1 MKPRRKLATTGI
13 FPYNTGCFDV
23 AGPTASGNAPAAGPV
38 NLHFIMKTIAVY
50 PGSFDPVTNGHIDLI
65 QRSATIFDEVV
76 VAILRNSGKTPL
88 FSVDERKEMLESAI
102 RNIDN
107 VTVTDFSGLLVDFA
121 ERIGASVIIRG
132 IRAISDYEY
141 ELQMAWINRRLA
153 SRVET
158 VFMLPAE
165 TYSFLSSRLV
175 KEIASH
181 GGAISGLVPE
191 DVERRLRSRFNTEKS

>member
-1 MKPRRKLATTGI
+1 ME
-13 FPYNTGCFDV
+13 N
-23 AGPTASGNAPAAGPV
+23 
-38 NLHFIMKTIAVY
+38 IAVY

-65 QRSATIFDEVV
+65 QRSVALFDKVV
-76 VAILRNSGKTPL
+76 VAILRNSGKMPL
-88 FSVDERKEMLESAI
+88 FSVDERREMLESAVRDI
-102 RNIDN
+102 GN
-107 VTVTDFSGLLVDFA
+107 VVVMDFSGLLVDFA

-141 ELQMAWINRRLA
+141 ELQMALINRRLS
-153 SRVET
+153 SRLET

-191 DVERRLRSRFNTEKS
+191 DVEQRLRGIFNRLTEGNI

>member
-1 MKPRRKLATTGI
+1 MK
-13 FPYNTGCFDV
+13 N
-23 AGPTASGNAPAAGPV
+23 
-38 NLHFIMKTIAVY
+38 IAVY

-65 QRSATIFDEVV
+65 QRSAALFDKVI

-88 FSVDERKEMLESAI
+88 FSVDERKEMLESAV
-102 RNIDN
+102 REFGN
-107 VTVTDFSGLLVDFA
+107 VVITDFSGLLVDFA
-121 ERIGASVIIRG
+121 EQTGASVIIRG

-141 ELQMAWINRRLA
+141 ELQMALINRRLS

-165 TYSFLSSRLV
+165 TYSFVSSKLI

-191 DVERRLRSRFNTEKS
+191 DVERRLRIKFTPKAS

>member
-1 MKPRRKLATTGI
+1 ME
-13 FPYNTGCFDV
+13 
-23 AGPTASGNAPAAGPV
+23 
-38 NLHFIMKTIAVY
+38 TIAVY

-65 QRSATIFDEVV
+65 QRSAALFDKVV
-76 VAILRNSGKTPL
+76 VAILRNSEKTPL
-88 FSVDERKEMLESAI
+88 FSVDERREMLKSAVCKI
-102 RNIDN
+102 GN
-107 VTVTDFSGLLVDFA
+107 VDVADFSGLLVEFA

-132 IRAISDYEY
+132 IRAISDYEH
-141 ELQMAWINRRLA
+141 ELQMALINRRLS

-175 KEIASH
+175 KEIASY

-191 DVERRLRSRFNTEKS
+191 DVERRLRDRFVPEALSIN